1 MNNPKMKERISP
13 DTFYQQQNHL
23 TQGLIETGKMVS
35 ASGLEIPLLHLLKIR
50 ASQIN
55 GCAYCLHMHN
65 REARLE
71 GEQQERLDML
81 SAWRESP
88 YYTARE
94 NAALAWCEALTQCST
109 ENVSEELYQSL
120 CKVFNEKEVIN
131 LTSIIVTI
139 NSWNRIVAA
148 MGFIPT
154 I

>member
-1 MNNPKMKERISP
+1 MNYASMKERIAP
-13 DTFYQQQNHL
+13 DIFYQQQGHL
-23 TQGLIETGKMVS
+23 IQGLIETDKMVS
-35 ASGLEIPLLHLLKIR
+35 ASGLEKPLLHLLKIR

-65 REARLE
+65 REARLG

-81 SAWRESP
+81 PAWREVP
-88 YYTARE
+88 DYTARE
-94 NAALAWCEALTQCST
+94 SAALAWCEALTQCETKDLSD
-109 ENVSEELYQSL
+109 ELYQSL
-120 CKVFNEKEVIN
+120 CKAFDETEVIN

-148 MGFIPT
+148 MRFIPA

>member
-1 MNNPKMKERISP
+1 MNERIAA
-13 DTFYQQQNHL
+13 DIFYQQQAHL
-23 TQGLIETGKMVS
+23 TQGLIETEKMVS

-65 REARLE
+65 SEARLG

-81 SAWRESP
+81 PAWRGLP

-109 ENVSEELYQSL
+109 EDLSEELYQSL
-120 CKVFNEKEVIN
+120 CNVFNETEVIN

-148 MGFIPT
+148 MRFIPS